1 MDQISLIKG
10 VILTKLITINSPEG
24 SVLRYLRHNDNGFNQ
39 FKESYFSTVNKD
51 IIKPW
56 KRHIKMTLNIAVPA
70 GEIKFV
76 LYDNR
81 KNSSTYKS
89 FNEILLSPENYS
101 RLTVPPNVWMAF
113 KGLQTY
119 NLLINTADLVH
130 DLDEVERQSI
140 NYIKYDF

>member
-1 MDQISLIKG
+1 MDQISLIEG
-10 VILTKLITINSPEG
+10 VILTKLMTIKSPEG

-56 KRHIKMTLNIAVPA
+56 KRHIKMSLNIAVPV
-70 GEIKFV
+70 GEIKFI

-81 KNSSTYKS
+81 KNSSTYKR
-89 FNEILLSPENYS
+89 FNQIILSPENYF

-113 KGLQTY
+113 KGLHTY
-119 NLLINTADLVH
+119 NLLINTGDLLH
-130 DLDEVERQSI
+130 DPDEVERKSL
-140 NYIKYDF
+140 NYFKYDF